1 MLFGYK
7 IGDSKVLE
15 SRETSDGLMIRRRRE
30 TLDGKYRFT
39 TYERIEK
46 PTIVVIKKSGERE
59 IFDREKL
66 LNSTK
71 RSVGKFFKSELEVE
85 ELINRVEDLLY
96 ALGETEIK
104 STQIGEIVLDEL
116 ASVSEVAYVRFASVF
131 HEFKSL
137 DEFENI
143 LRERRIKNSDKEEES
158 R

>member
-1 MLFGYK
+1 MLKGYK
-7 IGDSKVLE
+7 IGDSKVVE
-15 SRETSDGLMIRRRRE
+15 SRESNDGTMIRRRRE